1 MTRIWKPRMIVTRR
15 GPSRRRW
22 EHIGA
27 ALQPIVL
34 SAVVLGSSIAYG
46 QNSSLFSQDV
56 PGDDAAALRVSNCSW
71 VFQKSEP
78 PPHLKL
84 HDLITIVVQEKNA
97 LDSVGKVDRRKTGV
111 FNAQLANWVHL
122 KGLSLKS
129 DPLTGGQPQANGT
142 LDQEYQ
148 ANMELQTKATLSFK
162 IEAAV
167 VDIRP
172 NGNLVIEAHKEVQD
186 NEDIWD
192 QSLNGLI
199 RPQDVLPNN
208 SVLSENIAEL
218 MINKKEV
225 GHVRDGYRRGWL
237 TRLYDRFSIF

>member
-1 MTRIWKPRMIVTRR
+1 MNRIWDPRIFVLRR
-15 GPSRRRW
+15 TLPRRRW
-22 EHIGA
+22 QQVGA
-27 ALQPIVL
+27 ALRPIVL
-34 SAVVLGSSIAYG
+34 SAVVLGSSAAYG

-56 PGDDAAALRVSNCSW
+56 PADDAASLRTPNCSW
-71 VFQKSEP
+71 VFQKAEP
-78 PPHLKL
+78 PPHIKL
-84 HDLITIVVQEKNA
+84 HDLITIIVQEKNA
-97 LDSVGKVDRRKTGV
+97 LDSEGNVDRRKTGV
-111 FNAQLANWVHL
+111 FNAQLKNWVAL

-129 DPLTGGQPQANGT
+129 DPLTAGQPQANGT

-148 ANMELQTKATLSFK
+148 ADMELKTKASLSFT
-162 IEAAV
+162 IAASV

-172 NGNLVIEAHKEVQD
+172 NGNLVIEAHRHVQD

-192 QSLNGLI
+192 QSLSGLI

-208 SVLSENIAEL
+208 TVLSMNIAEL
-218 MINKKEV
+218 MVDKREV

>member
-1 MTRIWKPRMIVTRR
+1 MIVMRR
-15 GPSRRRW
+15 GRSCRRW
-22 EHIGA
+22 HVGA

-46 QNSSLFSQDV
+46 QNSSLFYQDI
-56 PGDDAAALRVSNCSW
+56 PGGDAAALRVSNCSW
-71 VFQKSEP
+71 VYQKAEQ

-97 LDSVGKVDRRKTGV
+97 LDSQGNVDRRKTGV
-111 FNAQLANWVHL
+111 FNAQLKNWVSL

-129 DPLTGGQPQANGT
+129 DPLTAGQPQANGT

-148 ANMELQTKATLSFK
+148 ANMELQTKATLSFT
-162 IEAAV
+162 IAATV

-172 NGNLVIEAHKEVQD
+172 NGNLVVEAHRHVQD

-192 QSLNGLI
+192 QSLSGLI

-208 SVLSENIAEL
+208 TVLSQNIAEL
-218 MINKKEV
+218 MIDKREA
-225 GHVRDGYRRGWL
+225 GHVRDGYSRGWL
-237 TRLYDRFSIF
+237 SRIYDRFSIF

>member
-1 MTRIWKPRMIVTRR
+1 MTRIWNPKIVVALRR
-15 GPSRRRW
+15 TPRRRW
-22 EHIGA
+22 QHIGM

-46 QNSSLFSQDV
+46 QNSSLFYQDV
-56 PGDDAAALRVSNCSW
+56 PNDDAASLRVSNCSW
-71 VFQKSEP
+71 VYQKSEP

-84 HDLITIVVQEKNA
+84 HDLIKIVVQEKNA
-97 LDSVGKVDRRKTGV
+97 LDSQGNVDRRKTGV
-111 FNAQLANWVHL
+111 FNAQLKNWVFL
-122 KGLSLKS
+122 KGLSLKN
-129 DPLTGGQPQANGT
+129 DPLTAGQPQANGT

-148 ANMELQTKATLSFK
+148 ANMELQTKATLSFS
-162 IEAAV
+162 IEATV

-172 NGNLVIEAHKEVQD
+172 NGNLVIEAHKQVQD

-192 QSLNGLI
+192 QSLTGLI

-208 SVLSENIAEL
+208 TVQSENIAEL

-225 GHVRDGYRRGWL
+225 GHVRDAYRRGWL

>member
-1 MTRIWKPRMIVTRR
+1 MTRIWNPKIVVA
-15 GPSRRRW
+15 RRRSPRQRW
-22 EHIGA
+22 PHLGV

-34 SAVVLGSSIAYG
+34 SAVVLGSSIVYG
-46 QNSSLFSQDV
+46 QNSSLFYQDV
-56 PGDDAAALRVSNCSW
+56 PSDEGTSLRVSNCSW
-71 VFQKSEP
+71 VYQKSEP

-84 HDLITIVVQEKNA
+84 HDLIKIVVQEKNA
-97 LDSVGKVDRRKTGV
+97 LDSQGNVDRRKTGV
-111 FNAQLANWVHL
+111 FNAQLKNWVLL
-122 KGLSLKS
+122 KNLSLKS
-129 DPLTGGQPQANGT
+129 DPTTNLPQANGT

-148 ANMELQTKATLSFK
+148 ANMDLQTKATLSFT

-172 NGNLVIEAHKEVQD
+172 NGNLVLEAHKQVQD

-192 QSLNGLI
+192 QSLTGLI

-208 SVLSENIAEL
+208 TVQSENIAEL

-225 GHVRDGYRRGWL
+225 GHVRDAYRRGWL

>member
-1 MTRIWKPRMIVTRR
+1 MTRNWNPSIFIAQR
-15 GPSRRRW
+15 GLPRRRW
-22 EHIGA
+22 LHFGA

-46 QNSSLFSQDV
+46 QNSSLFYQDV
-56 PGDDAAALRVSNCSW
+56 PSDDPMSLRVSNCSW
-71 VFQKSEP
+71 VYQKTEP

-84 HDLITIVVQEKNA
+84 HDLITIIVQEKNA
-97 LDSVGKVDRRKTGV
+97 LDSQGNVDRRKTGV
-111 FNAQLANWVHL
+111 FNAQLKNWILL
-122 KGLSLKS
+122 KNLSLKA
-129 DPLTGGQPQANGT
+129 DPTTNLPQANGT

-148 ANMELQTKATLSFK
+148 ANMELQTKATLSFTV
-162 IEAAV
+162 AATV

-172 NGNLVIEAHKEVQD
+172 NGNLVIEAHRHVQD

-192 QSLNGLI
+192 QSLSGLI

-208 SVLSENIAEL
+208 TVLSQNIAEL
-218 MINKKEV
+218 MIDKREV
-225 GHVRDGYRRGWL
+225 GHVRDAYRRGWL